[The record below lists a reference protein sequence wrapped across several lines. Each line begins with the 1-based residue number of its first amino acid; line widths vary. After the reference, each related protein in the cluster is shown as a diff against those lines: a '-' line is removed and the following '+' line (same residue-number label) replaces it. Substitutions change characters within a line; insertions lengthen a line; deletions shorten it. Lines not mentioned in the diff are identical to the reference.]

1 MNTPHFALYFT
12 PEHLAA
18 ARAGAASPPLAEA
31 WDALRERQPMHAL
44 DFAFRALFLDEPA
57 SAQQALGALLRQAN
71 AADHPPRY
79 VEAAA
84 AFVAHLQAF
93 EMLRGLPG
101 LEPSEL
107 NHWLAYAADAGQA
120 LLHDAPLAPHEAL
133 WRNLARLALAIVL
146 DQPDQAQASAEE
158 FRRVIREDVRPQ
170 GFMSKVVAGE
180 DGGSLF
186 RQIEATAALVLT
198 AEAGQTA
205 GLGLWDYEL
214 RGVSALTAALLPHYY
229 FYDTAKWKW
238 DRGVPA
244 DEVQA
249 VFHRFGGY
257 LEIVNRRAPNK
268 DIQIVLE
275 DLRPLNT
282 PWAGGQTTLSHGLVE
297 KKRRGLFG

>member
-1 MNTPHFALYFT
+1 MHTPHFALYFT
-12 PEHLAA
+12 PEQVAA
-18 ARAGAASPPLAEA
+18 ARAGAESPPLAEA

-44 DFAFRALFLDEPA
+44 DFAFRALFLDEPE

-71 AADHPPRY
+71 AAGASPRY

-93 EMLRGLPG
+93 EMIRNLPG
-101 LEPSEL
+101 LEPTEL
-107 NHWLAYAADAGQA
+107 AHWLAWAADAGNA
-120 LLHDAPLAPHEAL
+120 LLAQTPLAPHEAL

-146 DQPDQAQASAEE
+146 ERPDQAQVSAEE
-158 FRRVIREDVRPQ
+158 FRRVIRDDVRPQ

-198 AEAGQTA
+198 AEAGQIA
-205 GLGLWDYEL
+205 GLGLWDVEL

-244 DEVQA
+244 EDVQA

-257 LEIVNRRAPNK
+257 LEIVNRRAPNR
-268 DIQIVLE
+268 DIQIVLA
-275 DLRPLNT
+275 DLRPLTT
-282 PWAGGQTTLSHGLVE
+282 PWAGGQTTLSHGLAE